1 MPTVWLTYEKNW
13 ENGVSP
19 YRKNW
24 GPAGAG
30 FRIFCTSSR
39 ALSSVAA
46 VAPNERTAECRLGL
60 ANLFLQ
66 LSGDLRLELMAADA
80 WGPYHGR
87 QCRFAMANPVGGELD
102 GRFHSPRNINHF
114 RDRSEADPTTRST
127 LQKLLVEEED
137 KLAKGQDLRTDP
149 ARGARNASNGLR
161 SNRRPLTIWNATD
174 VMLQPQGLCSTV

>member
-39 ALSSVAA
+39 ALSSAAA

-137 KLAKGQDLRTDP
+137 KLAKGQDLLTDP
-149 ARGARNASNGLR
+149 A
-161 SNRRPLTIWNATD
+161 PMD
-174 VMLQPQGLCSTV
+174 